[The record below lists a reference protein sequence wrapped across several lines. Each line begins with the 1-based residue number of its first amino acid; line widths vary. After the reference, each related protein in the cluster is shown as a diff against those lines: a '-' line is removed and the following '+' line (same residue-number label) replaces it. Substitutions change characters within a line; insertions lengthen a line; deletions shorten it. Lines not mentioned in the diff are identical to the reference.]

1 MRGKPTSFLSFSV
14 DGCIV
19 LDFIGLCFCLW
30 ISSLLIAILFILF
43 ICSLT
48 MYFVLLTAPN
58 LMTSKNQPKAICSAE
73 IQALFLCDQ
82 SLLLWGAP
90 GMGLCLV
97 LGLRPIEAQRS
108 RSRWRIRVMRVVAKR
123 IWREEPA

>member
-1 MRGKPTSFLSFSV
+1 MPVKPNVLSRFQCGWLYSSGFHWSVLLFMDLISFNCYTFYPLH
-14 DGCIV
+14 I
-19 LDFIGLCFCLW
+19 
-30 ISSLLIAILFILF
+30 
-43 ICSLT
+43 T